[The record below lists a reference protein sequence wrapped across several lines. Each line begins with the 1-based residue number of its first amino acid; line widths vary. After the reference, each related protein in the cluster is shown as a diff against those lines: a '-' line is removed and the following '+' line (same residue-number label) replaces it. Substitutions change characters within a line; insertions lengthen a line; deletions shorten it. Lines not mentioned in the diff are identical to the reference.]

1 MPVSVL
7 SSIRLCGLLA
17 GLALVCAGC
26 GGSSGVTLAPVS
38 GFVTFYGRPVR
49 AEILFEPEVPVNQKS
64 GGRASTAI
72 SDNRGHYVL
81 SYTQR
86 ERGATIGP
94 HRVIVKVLPYAD
106 SGEPS
111 TFQDATKPLKL
122 AHLVRQVRAGK
133 NRFDFALSY

>member
-1 MPVSVL
+1 MNEKV
-7 SSIRLCGLLA
+7 
-17 GLALVCAGC
+17 
-26 GGSSGVTLAPVS
+26 
-38 GFVTFYGRPVR
+38 
-49 AEILFEPEVPVNQKS
+49 

-72 SDNRGHYVL
+72 SDAGGHYVL

-86 ERGATIGP
+86 EQGATIGR

-122 AHLVRQVRAGK
+122 AHFVRSVRAGK
-133 NRFDFALSY
+133 NRFDFALGY